1 MSSLVPSSPVFS
13 YTLGTTPTGFRSNRN
28 FFGSES
34 FVFSYTFG
42 MRPKSFR
49 FEPKP
54 DLRQGLRQTHFSVP
68 NRKFRFRIICVFIH
82 SRHATEN
89 FSVRTETWFATRS
102 TPNPLSVPVTRL
114 AIKILKGH
122 NRKTEITFS
131 VHLVTNPG
139 LEGTEIRPA
148 ANRPTLPHIETLYRG
163 PVAKRGVSPTSPL
176 HPPPPGCL
184 TDILS

>member
-68 NRKFRFRIICVFIH
+68 NRKFRFRITCVFKH
-82 SRHATEN
+82 FQHATEN
-89 FSVRTETWFATRS
+89 FSVRTETWLATRS

-148 ANRPTLPHIETLYRG
+148 ASRPTLPHIETLYRG